1 MKTQRITKKQM
12 AELETTF
19 RGIMSNLGSVP
30 TLDQVKAEADVPS
43 HIADAWWAGDFAA
56 GNSGD
61 PT

>member
-1 MKTQRITKKQM
+1 MTKRITKSQM
-12 AELETTF
+12 NELETTF

-43 HIADAWWAGDFAA
+43 KVADAWWAGNFAA
-56 GNSGD
+56 GSSD